1 LAEAVSNPKV
11 VGFMGRGHDVV
22 NTAAE
27 EVGLAVAAFVE
38 E

>member
-1 LAEAVSNPKV
+1 LAEAVPNAKV
-11 VGFMGRGHDVV
+11 VGFMGHGHDVV

-27 EVGLAVAAFVE
+27 EVALAVAAFIE